1 MIKSSLGEV
10 TLIGS
15 ESILKADFAC
25 TVLAFYK
32 RLLAHHGRIAAEV
45 KVRALVREALACEAD
60 EVKALEANKCEPE
73 APEEP
78 KASPLDSLTKEQK
91 SDLLALIRSIVTG
104 ESDE

>member
-1 MIKSSLGEV
+1 MIKSSSGEV

-25 TVLAFYK
+25 AVLAFYK
-32 RLLAHHGRIAAEV
+32 CLLAHHSRLAAEV
-45 KVRALVREALACEAD
+45 KVLALVREALALGAD
-60 EVKALEANKCEPE
+60 EVKALELDKCEHE

-91 SDLLALIRSIVTG
+91 SELLALIRSIVTG
-104 ESDE
+104 ENDG